1 MDDLIE
7 TWRAH
12 SAIGL
17 YLLGNLPEG
26 GLDATPISDGM
37 RVGQQFAHIND
48 LRLRWVHNAAP
59 EITVQLPWF
68 EQQQGLAVDA
78 ALLRQALERSA
89 DAVEAL
95 IRLCAQAGSGV
106 KDFPGPLA
114 AFLGY
119 LISHESY
126 HWGEIGLAL
135 AQSGLPLNGDIA
147 LGIWRGWWGR
157 ESTPKEE

>member
-17 YLLGNLPEG
+17 YLLSNLPEG
-26 GLDATPISDGM
+26 GLDAAPIAGGM
-37 RVGQQFAHIND
+37 RVGQQFAHISD
-48 LRLRWVHNAAP
+48 LRLRWVDNAAP
-59 EITVQLPWF
+59 DLTAQLPWF
-68 EQQQGLAVDA
+68 ERQAEPALDA
-78 ALLRQALERSA
+78 AVLSLALQRSA
-89 DAVEAL
+89 GAVEAL
-95 IRLCAQAGSGV
+95 IRRCAQADCGV

-126 HWGEIGLAL
+126 HWGEVGLAL
-135 AQSGLPLNGDIA
+135 SQSGLPLDMEVA

-157 ESTPKEE
+157 DTTSVQE

>member
-1 MDDLIE
+1 MDSLVE

-17 YLLGNLPEG
+17 YLLSNLPEG
-26 GLDATPISDGM
+26 GLDAAPISGGM

-48 LRLRWVHNAAP
+48 LRLRWVDNAAP
-59 EITVQLPWF
+59 DLTVELPWF
-68 EQQQGLAVDA
+68 ERQPDLVVGG

-89 DAVEAL
+89 GAVEAL
-95 IRLCAQAGSGV
+95 IRQCAQAGGGV
-106 KDFPGPLA
+106 KDFPGPLV

-135 AQSGLPLNGDIA
+135 TQSGLPLDQESA
-147 LGIWRGWWGR
+147 LGMWRGWWGH
-157 ESTPKEE
+157 ESTSTEE